1 MNLRHLIAIIA
12 LLLPWAAF
20 SKEVPPPTDPPRL
33 AVDFTGTL
41 SDAELDALE
50 QKLVAY
56 DDSTSTQIAVVI
68 ENSLEGDDIFD
79 YSFRLAEAWGIGR
92 QGKNNGVLVYIAL
105 EDRELRIQTGYGAEG
120 FLPDAM
126 AKRIIEQIIVPNFK
140 QGAYFEGLNQATDV
154 IMKLGSGE
162 YVNEDFGGGQG
173 EDAIGNWVLFV
184 ILAIIF
190 LLVFLGGKG
199 GRGGGYSRHGRYG
212 SGGLPWMMFGPG
224 SGGGGGS
231 SWGSG
236 GGGGG
241 FGGFGGGSFGGGGA
255 GGSW

>member
-1 MNLRHLIAIIA
+1 MNLRHLIAIMA
-12 LLLPWAAF
+12 LLLPQAAF
-20 SKEVPPPTDPPRL
+20 SKEVPPPPDPPRL
-33 AVDFTGTL
+33 AVDFTRTL
-41 SDAELDALE
+41 SQEELDALE

-68 ENSLEGDDIFD
+68 ESSLEGDDIFD

-126 AKRIIEQIIVPNFK
+126 AKRIIEQIIVPSFR
-140 QGAYFEGLNQATDV
+140 QGAYFDGLNQATDV

-162 YVNEDFGGGQG
+162 YVNEDVGASQD
-173 EDAIGNWVLFV
+173 EDMIGNLLLFV
-184 ILAIIF
+184 ILAVIF
-190 LLVFLGGKG
+190 FLVFFRGKG
-199 GRGGGYSRHGRYG
+199 GGGGGYSRHGRYG
-212 SGGLPWMMFGPG
+212 PG
-224 SGGGGGS
+224 SSGGS
-231 SWGSG
+231 SWGSGG